1 MDAIECIKTR
11 RSIRKFKP
19 DTVPRKAIM
28 EIIDC
33 GRHAPSSRCS
43 QPWQF
48 VVVTDD
54 KTKQE
59 LAALK
64 GQRPGGWMESAP
76 AFIAVC
82 TGLSLS
88 KRWVEDGSIAAENM
102 LLAAHALG
110 LGACWVAMRYED
122 TARNARIQ
130 KALGVSENIFPI
142 CLIALGYPAEE
153 PEPKQLKGIHSMV
166 R

>member
-19 DTVPRKAIM
+19 DPIPRKTLM

-33 GRHAPSSRCS
+33 GRHAPSSHGS

-48 VVVTDD
+48 VVITDD
-54 KTKQE
+54 KTKKE

-64 GQRPGGWMESAP
+64 GQQPGGWMEDTSV
-76 AFIAVC
+76 FIAVC
-82 TGLSLS
+82 TDLSLS

-110 LGACWVAMRYED
+110 LGACWVAMRYKD
-122 TARNARIQ
+122 TALNAKIQ
-130 KALGVSENIFPI
+130 QALGVGENIFPI
-142 CLIALGYPAEE
+142 CLIALGYPDEE
-153 PEPKQLKGIHSMV
+153 PEPKKLKDIHSMV